1 MAGTEGL
8 FRVHVDDLEAGTE
21 GVFHRAAGA
30 AVLTVEHG
38 DEAGGVV
45 HHVAVAALHTAGA
58 VAVLD
63 HCFKVAAVHDGVPAC
78 LLVRRPAAA
87 LAGAGDGGL
96 QRQVRVLGT
105 QGQDDLGAVGVHAA
119 GHAADEVA
127 EAVVTGGADRPA
139 QALLQLGAAGI
150 AFVIAPGELLRTVAG
165 KAYGHLP
172 CGHGSHR
179 LSYGIL

>member
-1 MAGTEGL
+1 MRGAARTEGL
-8 FRVHVDDLEAGTE
+8 LRVHVDDLEAGTE
-21 GVFHRAAGA
+21 GVFHRAASA

-63 HCFKVAAVHDGVPAC
+63 HCFKVAAVYDGVPAG

-105 QGQDDLGAVGVHAA
+105 QDN
-119 GHAADEVA
+119 
-127 EAVVTGGADRPA
+127 
-139 QALLQLGAAGI
+139 
-150 AFVIAPGELLRTVAG
+150 
-165 KAYGHLP
+165 
-172 CGHGSHR
+172 
-179 LSYGIL
+179 LSTIMMLCMGL